1 MDIDD
6 FCTREKELKQGKE
19 TNTKNEISEFT
30 KELSKYLLAVGG
42 VGIVTSTIKGI
53 SNIINRDNEITYNVL
68 SRMKGN
74 DYTLLSY
81 EDDGIKVLKV
91 ENSKLPENTNSR
103 TVLKVRDGEFIINEK
118 ATKQNEKEWIKAQKN
133 VNEKDGNIYIIEGIA
148 DDYVYVMDVKT
159 GEYFE
164 SETIGRNLAKTFQE
178 GDSVKIEDGKSIL
191 YEGEIKGKKEKI
203 QKEIDKLLERKNRER
218 MRKAKNLEEDSIYM
232 IKNINGDRITLINV
246 NDGDKFPIDVY
257 GTEYEKEMRY
267 ESGLY
272 SSMHEMSKENFEKI
286 FIGGCLI
293 VESGKYIPYDGKY
306 EVGSDKAKKEIE
318 KIHNEIENDEK
329 SRQEGDIFA
338 VNYVHNRNVSLL
350 NLRTGKETKDT
361 NIHKELR
368 ENIDTG
374 DFIKIEN
381 GKYVKY
387 DEEIVVNDE
396 ELKEKLEKLA
406 LTKEVL
412 TSGYP
417 REKIE
422 GAIYIVTSLNDSKE
436 NGIMLYNTQTG
447 NRFHT
452 QTMIEDRILN
462 KLKLGDKLI
471 LKNGQYIEYDGEIK
485 LNNEKLQKELEETF
499 EYIEKQCELQEKAK
513 REGAIYYV
521 SDIGENDICLKGTD
535 ERMVF
540 FPKKADC
547 VEVKIGDF
555 VKYENGKYA
564 KYEGEVT
571 VGSKEILDDIKLL
584 YDYIVDI
591 G

>member
-6 FCTREKELKQGKE
+6 FCTREKELEQGKE
-19 TNTKNEISEFT
+19 TSTKDEISEFT
-30 KELSKYLLAVGG
+30 KELAKYLLAVGG
-42 VGIVTSTIKGI
+42 LGIVTSTIKGI
-53 SNIINRDNEITYNVL
+53 SNKIHRDNEITYNVL
-68 SRMKGN
+68 SRIKGN

-91 ENSKLPENTNSR
+91 ANSKLPENTNSR

-133 VNEKDGNIYIIEGIA
+133 VNEKDGNIYIIEEIA

-178 GDSVKIEDGKSIL
+178 GDFIKIEDGRSIL
-191 YEGEIKGKKEKI
+191 YEGEIKGKTKKI
-203 QKEIDKLLERKNRER
+203 QKEIDELLERKNSEKI
-218 MRKAKNLEEDSIYM
+218 RKAKNLKEDSIYM

-246 NDGDKFPIDVY
+246 KDGDKFPIDVY

-272 SSMHEMSKENFEKI
+272 SSMHEMSKEDFEKI
-286 FIGGCLI
+286 FIGGYLI
-293 VESGKYIPYDGKY
+293 VKNGKYIPYDGKY
-306 EVGSDKAKKEIE
+306 ELGSDEAKKEIE
-318 KIHNEIENDEK
+318 DIYNSMEIERK

-338 VNYVHNRNVSLL
+338 VNSVYNRDVGLL
-350 NLRTGKETKDT
+350 NLRTGEETKDI
-361 NIHKELR
+361 NIAKELR

-374 DFIKIEN
+374 DFIKIED

-387 DEEIVVNDE
+387 DEEIATNDE
-396 ELKEKLEKLA
+396 QLKEKLERLA

-422 GAIYIVTSLNDSKE
+422 GAIYRVTSLKYSKE

-452 QTMIEDRILN
+452 QTMIEDRILE

-471 LKNGQYIEYDGEIK
+471 LKNGQYIEYNGKIK
-485 LNNEKLQKELEETF
+485 LNNEKLQKELEKTF

-535 ERMVF
+535 EKMVF
-540 FPKKADC
+540 FPKKE
-547 VEVKIGDF
+547 EVQKL
-555 VKYENGKYA
+555 KL
-564 KYEGEVT
+564 
-571 VGSKEILDDIKLL
+571 EIL
-584 YDYIVDI
+584 
-591 G
+591 

>member
-1 MDIDD
+1 MKKAKKYSNIGIDFNQEKFISCMFLYINNPFINLRKQGCEIMDIDD
-6 FCTREKELKQGKE
+6 FCTREKELEQGKE
-19 TNTKNEISEFT
+19 TNTKDEISEFT
-30 KELSKYLLAVGG
+30 KELAKYLLSVGG

-68 SRMKGN
+68 SRIKGN

-91 ENSKLPENTNSR
+91 ANSKLPENTNSR

-133 VNEKDGNIYIIEGIA
+133 VNEKDGNIYIIEEIA
-148 DDYVYVMDVKT
+148 DDYVYVMDIKT

-178 GDSVKIEDGKSIL
+178 GDFVKIEDGRSIL
-191 YEGEIKGKKEKI
+191 YEGEIKGKTKKIQADIDEILNKTMREKI
-203 QKEIDKLLERKNRER
+203 RKG
-218 MRKAKNLEEDSIYM
+218 KNLEEGSIYM
-232 IKNINGDRITLINV
+232 IKDINGERIVLINV
-246 NDGDKFPIDVY
+246 KDGDKFPIDVY
-257 GTEYEKEMRY
+257 STKYEKEMQY

-272 SSMHEMSKENFEKI
+272 SSMHEMSKEDFEKI

-293 VESGKYIPYDGKY
+293 VENGKYIPYNGKY
-306 EVGSDKAKKEIE
+306 EVGSDNAKKEIE
-318 KIHNEIENDEK
+318 KIHNEIETEAK

-338 VNYVHNRNVSLL
+338 VNYVYNRTVGLL
-350 NLRTGKETKDT
+350 NLRTRRETKDT
-361 NIHKELR
+361 NIPKELR

-387 DEEIVVNDE
+387 DEEIVTNDE
-396 ELKEKLEKLA
+396 ELKGKLEKLA

-417 REKIE
+417 REK
-422 GAIYIVTSLNDSKE
+422 
-436 NGIMLYNTQTG
+436 
-447 NRFHT
+447 
-452 QTMIEDRILN
+452 
-462 KLKLGDKLI
+462 
-471 LKNGQYIEYDGEIK
+471 
-485 LNNEKLQKELEETF
+485 
-499 EYIEKQCELQEKAK
+499 KQCELQEKAK

-540 FPKKADC
+540 FPKKEDC
-547 VEVKIGDF
+547 VEVEIGDF
-555 VKYENGKYA
+555 VKYENGKYV

-571 VGSKEILDDIKLL
+571 VGSKERLEDIKSL
-584 YDYIVDI
+584 YDNIVDI
-591 G
+591 R

>member
-1 MDIDD
+1 
-6 FCTREKELKQGKE
+6 
-19 TNTKNEISEFT
+19 
-30 KELSKYLLAVGG
+30 
-42 VGIVTSTIKGI
+42 
-53 SNIINRDNEITYNVL
+53 
-68 SRMKGN
+68 
-74 DYTLLSY
+74 
-81 EDDGIKVLKV
+81 
-91 ENSKLPENTNSR
+91 
-103 TVLKVRDGEFIINEK
+103 
-118 ATKQNEKEWIKAQKN
+118 
-133 VNEKDGNIYIIEGIA
+133 
-148 DDYVYVMDVKT
+148 
-159 GEYFE
+159 
-164 SETIGRNLAKTFQE
+164 
-178 GDSVKIEDGKSIL
+178 
-191 YEGEIKGKKEKI
+191 
-203 QKEIDKLLERKNRER
+203 

-387 DEEIVVNDE
+387 DEE
-396 ELKEKLEKLA
+396 LKEKLEKLA

-422 GAIYIVTSLNDSKE
+422 GAIYI
-436 NGIMLYNTQTG
+436 
-447 NRFHT
+447 
-452 QTMIEDRILN
+452 
-462 KLKLGDKLI
+462 
-471 LKNGQYIEYDGEIK
+471 
-485 LNNEKLQKELEETF
+485 
-499 EYIEKQCELQEKAK
+499 
-513 REGAIYYV
+513 
-521 SDIGENDICLKGTD
+521 
-535 ERMVF
+535 
-540 FPKKADC
+540 
-547 VEVKIGDF
+547 
-555 VKYENGKYA
+555 
-564 KYEGEVT
+564 
-571 VGSKEILDDIKLL
+571 
-584 YDYIVDI
+584 
-591 G
+591 